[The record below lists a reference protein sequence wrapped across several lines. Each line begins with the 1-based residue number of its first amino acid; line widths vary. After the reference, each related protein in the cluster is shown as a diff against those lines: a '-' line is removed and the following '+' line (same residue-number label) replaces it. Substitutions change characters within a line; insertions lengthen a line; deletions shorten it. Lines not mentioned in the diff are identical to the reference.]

1 MIIKG
6 KKRIL
11 ILALCLMLAAMAGLT
26 GCQNAAAA
34 GAGDA
39 AGETVKEALQATA
52 SVTRLDASDLFTDRD
67 LEQTPDLT
75 DAVYETIED
84 GQTLKITEEGI
95 YVISGTAS
103 EAQIVVEAA
112 EEAKVQLVL
121 DGVTITNTDSP
132 CIYVKSADKVFVTTG
147 DSENTLTVTG
157 AFTADGDTD
166 TDAVI
171 FSKEDLVLNG
181 TGTLTIESTDN
192 GVVSKDDLK
201 VTGGTYAITCAGNG
215 LEANDSVAIADGS
228 FTIRAENDGLKAKE
242 TEDAEKGYVYI
253 GGGSFDIEAGSDGV
267 QAKTILQV
275 DGGDMKIKAGEGL
288 ESTQVVINDGTIAI
302 DASDDGINGTQKS
315 TAYTPAIEING
326 GKITI
331 AMAQGDTDALD
342 VNGDL
347 IINGGTVDI
356 TAQFAFDFDGAG
368 QLNGGT
374 VTVNG
379 EKVTEITNSMMM
391 DGGFGGQGGF
401 PGGQPP
407 EGQDSQGF
415 DPDSGTTGED
425 GFMPPQ
431 NGSGNESTD
440 GQTRQRP
447 AGKGG
452 PGNGQPPQRP
462 DGQNGQNGQYGQP
475 PQMPDAQSSATPE
488 ADSLS

>member
-201 VTGGTYAITCAGNG
+201 VTGGTYSITCEGNA
-215 LEANDSVAIADGS
+215 LEGNDSIAVADGS
-228 FTIRAENDGLKAKE
+228 FTIRAANDALKVKNDEEA
-242 TEDAEKGYVYI
+242 DKGYAYI

-275 DGGDMKIKAGEGL
+275 DGGDMKIKSGEGL

-391 DGGFGGQGGF
+391 DGGF

-407 EGQDSQGF
+407 EGQDGQGF
-415 DPDSGTTGED
+415 DPGSGTTGED

-431 NGSGNESTD
+431 NGSGSESTD

-447 AGKGG
+447 GSKGG
-452 PGNGQPPQRP
+452 PGNGQPPQLP
-462 DGQNGQNGQYGQP
+462 DGQSGQSSQQF
-475 PQMPDAQSSATPE
+475 DAESSATPE
-488 ADSLS
+488 ADSMS